1 MNNIYTDAS
10 TVSPPLSKI
19 QKIKCLHENADS
31 HITSQC
37 NIILH
42 PCSRV
47 IHSFWHTK

>member
-1 MNNIYTDAS
+1 M
-10 TVSPPLSKI
+10 PPQFHHRSAKY
-19 QKIKCLHENADS
+19 KKSNVYMKNADS